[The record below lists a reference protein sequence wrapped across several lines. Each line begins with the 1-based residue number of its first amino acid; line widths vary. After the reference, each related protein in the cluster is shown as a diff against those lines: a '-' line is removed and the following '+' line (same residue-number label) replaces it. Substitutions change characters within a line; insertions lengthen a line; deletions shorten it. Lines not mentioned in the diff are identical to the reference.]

1 MNSSTPI
8 LQDQCAII
16 TGASTGIGAAI
27 AIAYAQAGASVVIN
41 YEPGTNSPDELLAK
55 ITTSGGKAIT
65 VQADISD
72 ISQHHLLID
81 AALSTY
87 GRLDILVNNA
97 AVLGSGQFFGVTEET
112 WDRTNHVN
120 LKGPYFLTQAAT
132 KIMVERKTK
141 GRIINVTSTHAY
153 RPNKIYTVYTI
164 SKAGLEMMTRSLALE
179 LGEYGITVN
188 SIAPGAVNT
197 AMSGY
202 HAGPGSHERATN
214 KVPLGRIGQ
223 PDDHVGAA
231 LFLASPGAEYITG
244 ADIKVNGGF
253 GILSSGVGVC
263 FASATHQIHAIKTA

>member
-41 YEPGTNSPDELLAK
+41 YEPGTNSPDELLEK

-72 ISQHHLLID
+72 VSQHHLLID

-97 AVLGSGQFFGVTEET
+97 AVLGSGQFFGVTAET

-120 LKGPYFLTQAAT
+120 LKGPYFLIQAAT
-132 KIMVERKTK
+132 KIMVERETK

-153 RPNKIYTVYTI
+153 RPNKNYTVYTI

-188 SIAPGAVNT
+188 SIAPGVVST
-197 AMSGY
+197 AMSGF
-202 HAGPGSHERATN
+202 HAGPGSHDRATSR
-214 KVPLGRIGQ
+214 VPLGRVSM
-223 PDDHVGAA
+223 PEDLVGAA

-253 GILSSGVGVC
+253 GI
-263 FASATHQIHAIKTA
+263 